1 MFYNFIFLDLIIDYF
16 LLFVFI
22 IILVILF
29 IFENNKNK
37 IIYFLFII

>member
-1 MFYNFIFLDLIIDYF
+1 MFFNFIFLDLIIDYF